1 MPSFLTDMMASWM
14 PASKSMETASEA
26 RLIDSANS
34 ARFHLNN
41 LAITQP
47 KQGFHRQ
54 AKFTCPEGIPELP
67 RQFMTGLHA
76 EYNDFDMYA
85 ANSYTAAIAVT
96 KMIGQR
102 EL

>member
-1 MPSFLTDMMASWM
+1 MSSFFTAKMASWM
-14 PASKSMETASEA
+14 PSSKSTETASEE
-26 RLIDSANS
+26 RLIDSANA
-34 ARFHLNN
+34 ARFHLDH

-54 AKFTCPEGIPELP
+54 ATFTCPEGTPELP
-67 RQFMTGLHA
+67 RQFMTGVHA